1 MGATNGTPEFHVSE
15 ADAFTL
21 RMERDPL
28 LRSTIVA
35 VAVFDRA
42 PEWDELVRRVERATR
57 LAPTFREKLVDT
69 PLRLAPPR
77 WVVDP
82 DFDLS
87 WHLRRARVPEGGGL
101 PSVVEFARTAGMTA
115 FDHDRPMWEFTLL
128 EGLPDDRAALV
139 MKVHHALTDG
149 IGGVQIAAHV
159 VDLTREPAELGVLPP
174 PPIGGRHGPF
184 DDLIEAVGHD
194 LRAALRVAQGL
205 VRSAPG
211 MVVEAVRNPA
221 LALSGALATTASL
234 ARFVRPITS
243 TRSPVM
249 RERRLQWHYDL
260 LDVPL
265 APLKA
270 AAATVGGTL
279 NDAFVAA
286 IGGGFRRY
294 HDHHGAMV
302 NELRMAMPIS
312 LRTEGDED
320 GGNHVTLVRFDIPV
334 GLADPSVAMREV
346 GEACRAQRN
355 QPALAFS
362 NQVAALLNLLPVA
375 AVGGMLK
382 HVDLLTSNVPG
393 FPMEVY
399 AAGAMLEAFY
409 PFGPTI
415 GAAANVTL
423 MSYRGTCHVGVTT
436 DTGAVP
442 DPDVLMRCL
451 RESFDEIV
459 AIGLDRPRQ
468 SSTDSRAKAGTATKA
483 PGRPTASTARARPA
497 TRAAKPTDR

>member
-1 MGATNGTPEFHVSE
+1 MGTTTTFTPEVHVSD

-35 VAVFDRA
+35 VSVFDRA
-42 PEWDELVRRVERATR
+42 PDWEELVRRIERATR
-57 LAPTFREKLVDT
+57 LAPTFREKLVPT

-101 PSVVEFARTAGMTA
+101 PAVIEFARTTGMTA
-115 FDHDRPMWEFTLL
+115 FDHDRPLWEFTLI
-128 EGLPDDRAALV
+128 EGLPDGQAALV

-159 VDLTREPAELGVLPP
+159 VDLSREPADLGLLPP
-174 PPIGGRHGPF
+174 PPVGGRRGALA
-184 DDLIEAVGHD
+184 DLGEAVGHD
-194 LRAALRVAQGL
+194 LRAAVDVTGSLL
-205 VRSAPG
+205 RSAPSLAVG
-211 MVVEAVRNPA
+211 VVKDPVAAV
-221 LALSGALATTASL
+221 SGVVSTAGSL
-234 ARFVRPITS
+234 ARFVRPITT

-249 RERRLQWHYDL
+249 RDRRLQWHYDV

-270 AAATVGGTL
+270 AAATVDGTL

-286 IGGGFRRY
+286 IGRGFRRY
-294 HDHHGAMV
+294 HDHHGAV
-302 NELRMAMPIS
+302 VDELRMCMPIS
-312 LRTEGDED
+312 LRTGDDAE
-320 GGNHVTLVRFDIPV
+320 GGNHVTLVRFDVPIGPV
-334 GLADPSVAMREV
+334 DPGVAMKEV
-346 GEACRAQRN
+346 GEACRTQRHE
-355 QPALAFS
+355 PALAYS
-362 NQVAALLNLLPVA
+362 NQVAAMLNLLPVA

-393 FPMEVY
+393 FPMDVFV
-399 AAGAMLEAFY
+399 AGAKLEAFY

-423 MSYRGTCHVGVTT
+423 MSYRGTCHMGVTT
-436 DTGAVP
+436 DAGAVP

-451 RESFDEIV
+451 RESFDEIL
-459 AIGLDRPRQ
+459 ATGRRRPR
-468 SSTDSRAKAGTATKA
+468 TAAKAPRGAT
-483 PGRPTASTARARPA
+483 TARAKVRGKA
-497 TRAAKPTDR
+497 G